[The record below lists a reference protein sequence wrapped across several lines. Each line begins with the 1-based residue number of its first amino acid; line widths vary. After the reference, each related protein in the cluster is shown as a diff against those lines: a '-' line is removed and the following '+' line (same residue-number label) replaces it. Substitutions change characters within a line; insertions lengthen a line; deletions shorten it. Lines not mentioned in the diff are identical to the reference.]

1 MGEVFLTMSI
11 NTFVYPYP
19 ISIFI
24 ISRLGMTVEQFCEL
38 HGYKQSTVASW
49 VTRNRA
55 VKTLPCDFLYCLSLS
70 SGWSMDGVYRHLLVL
85 EEKFLKSM
93 DPKKKKEQ
101 SPPRINP
108 QNQKQ
113 SCNQNSLFVD
123 PKLATPVIE
132 KNKKKESKGIRP
144 GKMR

>member
-1 MGEVFLTMSI
+1 MSI

-19 ISIFI
+19 INVFI

-70 SGWSMDGVYRHLLVL
+70 SGWSMDDVYRHLLVL
-85 EEKFLKSM
+85 EEFFLGLGGVGTAILDDYKWSLFSGICRRMKKSATVESYECW
-93 DPKKKKEQ
+93 KKEL
-101 SPPRINP
+101 
-108 QNQKQ
+108 K
-113 SCNQNSLFVD
+113 V
-123 PKLATPVIE
+123 
-132 KNKKKESKGIRP
+132 
-144 GKMR
+144 